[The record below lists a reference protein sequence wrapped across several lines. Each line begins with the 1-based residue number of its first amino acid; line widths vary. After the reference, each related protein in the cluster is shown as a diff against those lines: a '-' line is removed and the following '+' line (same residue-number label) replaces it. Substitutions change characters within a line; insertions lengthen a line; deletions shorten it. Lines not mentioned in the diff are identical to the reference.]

1 MTDPLHFEQE
11 FWIINR
17 NWADSWVRFFPSYFE
32 KILTAYRERVTQYYS
47 EEARY
52 YPDAYPAAGPVHVL
66 AIASLVRIWIFV
78 RPADKDSI
86 TIVERWEDPTLARRS
101 LLNAPNHEET
111 VRRQLKI
118 SEEYVLFD
126 QERLVDMIDPRP
138 VQGHDIFQSRF
149 WQEHARNLADS
160 DHATANFY
168 RYTQS
173 VRGRLT
179 DRAALRE
186 AASRL
191 DALATSD
198 KRQRRGYELQ
208 RLMLDVLRA
217 HGCEAEIGRSGKGE
231 QVDLFVHRPFRA
243 LVECRWT
250 AAKVAPRD
258 IGDLVR
264 KLRRRPAV
272 VWGIYVSMSGFSPE
286 APAEAR
292 DHAAERTIVL
302 LDAQDIRVL
311 VSGSRHI
318 VDLCDERIDDLIR
331 RYEA

>member
-17 NWADSWVRFFPSYFE
+17 NWAESWVRFFPSYFE
-32 KILTAYRERVTQYYS
+32 EFLTAYRERVTHYYS
-47 EEARY
+47 EDVRD

-66 AIASLVRIWIFV
+66 AVASLVRIWVFV
-78 RPADKDSI
+78 RPADKDSV
-86 TIVERWEDPTLARRS
+86 TIMERWEDPALARRS

-111 VRRQLKI
+111 VRRVLDI
-118 SEEYVLFD
+118 GEEYTLFD
-126 QERLVDMIDPRP
+126 AERLVDMIDPRP
-138 VQGHDIFQSRF
+138 IQGSDIFQSRF

-160 DHATANFY
+160 DHTTAILY
-168 RYTQS
+168 RYTQG

-191 DALATSD
+191 DALAASD
-198 KRQRRGYELQ
+198 KHQQRGYELQ
-208 RLMLDVLRA
+208 RLMLDILRA
-217 HGCEAEIGRSGKGE
+217 HGCEAEIGRGGKGE

-250 AAKVAPRD
+250 AAKVEPRD

-286 APAEAR
+286 APREAR

-302 LDAQDIRVL
+302 LDDQDIHSL
-311 VSGSRHI
+311 VSGTHHI
-318 VDLCDERIDDLIR
+318 VDLCDERIDALIR